1 MTAKEFLRSIRRT
14 NIQSDRE
21 IERLREYR
29 ERAGYGTGKKEAGR
43 ISGTSQRS
51 RVEDNVCRLVDLER
65 RICRERRIEMI
76 EDDQAD
82 RREEAEHIIAR
93 IPRAQF
99 AELLYLYYIE
109 SRTWDEVASVLKRS
123 LRQTFYIHGDALQAF
138 EKARKEICGS

>member
-1 MTAKEFLRSIRRT
+1 MTAKEFLRSIRKT

-21 IERLREYR
+21 IERLRDYR

-99 AELLYLYYIE
+99 AELLYMYYIE